1 MDNKVSDYKLAES
14 IVRKLCKKHGVS
26 FVDVPV
32 DFDGTSR
39 NALSTKGCRNIAHTT
54 FKIVGEY
61 INRSL
66 EITGSQFMIDESG
79 KDEFLIVLASN
90 LRNFMYGKNVSDD
103 VEDEPHILRLYQY
116 PLIWTLMK
124 DIICP
129 VYDKELKN
137 IKLVAA
143 GSAQIDIAK
152 YYKKGEIPAEDISDE
167 PFIFINRINNRV
179 VQSAFIFME
188 SLKAAGL
195 SPVEVIKDIY
205 ETEIYSK
212 YRGLLEVALD
222 SDDEVRDF
230 ECTTMAILGINFYNL
245 VSNKVARFNTKMTKE
260 AQNSTTGLPN
270 QFGYIG
276 LLEKMMEPIRGKQD
290 WSVYQNLEPYIKDF
304 WDRVEIVKQ
313 KRAKSG
319 HDPEVPFD
327 TLLRIKSKQTTGYE
341 PDYETTVQG
350 LLSSYRVW

>member
-26 FVDVPV
+26 FVDAPV
-32 DFDGTSR
+32 DFDGTNR

-61 INRSL
+61 ISRSL
-66 EITGSQFMIDESG
+66 EITGTQFMTDESSR
-79 KDEFLIVLASN
+79 DEFLIVLATN
-90 LRNFMYGKNVSDD
+90 LRSFMYGDSELDKD
-103 VEDEPHILRLYQY
+103 DEPHVLRLYQF

-129 VYDKELKN
+129 IHNKELKN
-137 IKLVAA
+137 IKVIAS

-152 YYKKGEIPAEDISDE
+152 YYKQGEIPSKEVSDE

-188 SLKAAGL
+188 SLRAMGL

-205 ETEIYSK
+205 ETEIYDK
-212 YRGLLEVALD
+212 YHGFLGVALD
-222 SDDEVRDF
+222 SDDDVNDF

-245 VSNKVARFNTKMTKE
+245 VSKKVARFNSNMIKN
-260 AQNSTTGLPN
+260 AQSSAPGIPN
-270 QFGYIG
+270 QFGFIG
-276 LLEKMMEPIRGKQD
+276 LLEKMIEPIRGRND

-304 WDRVEIVKQ
+304 WNRVEVVRQ

-327 TLLRIKSKQTTGYE
+327 TLLRIKSRQTTGYE
-341 PDYETTVQG
+341 SDPMTTIQE
-350 LLSSYRVW
+350 LLSSKRVW

>member
-14 IVRKLCKKHGVS
+14 IIRKLCKKHGVQ

-32 DFDGTSR
+32 DFEGIVDS
-39 NALSTKGCRNIAHTT
+39 ALSVEGCRNIAHTI

-61 INRSL
+61 ISRSL
-66 EITGSQFMIDESG
+66 EITGTQFMTDESN

-90 LRNFMYGKNVSDD
+90 LRSFMYGDNDLDKDD
-103 VEDEPHILRLYQY
+103 ESHVLRLYQF

-129 VYDKELKN
+129 IHNKELKN
-137 IKLVAA
+137 IKIIAS

-152 YYKKGEIPAEDISDE
+152 YYKQGEIPSKDVSGE

-179 VQSAFIFME
+179 VQGAFIFME
-188 SLKAAGL
+188 SLRAMGL

-205 ETEIYSK
+205 ETEIYDK
-212 YRGLLEVALD
+212 YHGFLGVALD
-222 SDDEVRDF
+222 SDDDVNDF

-245 VSNKVARFNTKMTKE
+245 VSKKVARFNSKMTKD
-260 AQNSTTGLPN
+260 AQSSAPGLPN

-276 LLEKMMEPIRGKQD
+276 LLEKMMEPIRQRND

-304 WDRVEIVKQ
+304 WDKAEAVRKKRVRE
-313 KRAKSG
+313 G
-319 HDPEVPFD
+319 HDDGVPFD

-341 PDYETTVQG
+341 SDSMTTIQE
-350 LLSSYRVW
+350 LLSSKRVW

>member
-26 FVDVPV
+26 FVDAPI
-32 DFDGTSR
+32 DFDGTNE
-39 NALSTKGCRNIAHTT
+39 NALSMKGSKNVAHTI

-61 INRSL
+61 INRSS
-66 EITGSQFMIDESG
+66 EITGVQFMMDESN
-79 KDEFLIVLASN
+79 KDEFLIVLATN
-90 LRNFMYGKNVSDD
+90 LRNFMYGENVSDD
-103 VEDEPHILRLYQY
+103 IDDEPHLLRLYQY

-129 VYDKELKN
+129 IHNKELKN
-137 IKLVAA
+137 IKVIAD

-152 YYKKGEIPAEDISDE
+152 YYKQGEIPSKDISDE
-167 PFIFINRINNRV
+167 PFIFVNRINNRV

-188 SLKAAGL
+188 SLRAMEL

-205 ETEIYSK
+205 ETEIYDK
-212 YRGLLEVALD
+212 YHGFLGVALD
-222 SDDEVRDF
+222 SDDDVNDF

-245 VSNKVARFNTKMTKE
+245 VSKKVARFNSKMTKN
-260 AQNSTTGLPN
+260 AQSSAPGLPN

-276 LLEKMMEPIRGKQD
+276 LLEKMIEPIRQRND

-304 WDRVEIVKQ
+304 WNRVEVVRQ

-341 PDYETTVQG
+341 SDPRITIQE
-350 LLSSYRVW
+350 LLSSKRVW